1 MTMLK
6 NKSHHLGAAIVLA
19 NAMFLLA
26 APANASV
33 QLDGPQSS
41 QVIMESVTGFF
52 SNDVAESAQ
61 LDEQSIFQTVKN
73 ASDLSSFRVSANIKT
88 KMQMQQAT
96 GTPNNAGSYQNGA
109 TGQPMQAT
117 AGEVMKK
124 LLKKLTKEHCGKP
137 NSIC

>member
-6 NKSHHLGAAIVLA
+6 NKSHLLGAAIVLA

-26 APANASV
+26 APANAAV
-33 QLDGPQSS
+33 QIDAPESR

-52 SNDVAESAQ
+52 SNDKSESAQ
-61 LDEQSIFQTVKN
+61 LDEQSISQTVKN
-73 ASDLSSFRVSANIKT
+73 ASDLSSFRVSGNAK
-88 KMQMQQAT
+88 KHMQMQQAT

-117 AGEVMKK
+117 AGESMKK